1 MPLNA
6 VTVKIVLV
14 VKMVLASVAAK
25 SGRES
30 GFSQCA
36 MEYMSDKHMEYMSD
50 KHMEYMAPQRQITFE
65 MAPPAMRPSVSR
77 YRLPKLR
84 L

>member
-1 MPLNA
+1 MPLTA
-6 VTVKIVLV
+6 VTVNAYGGELV
-14 VKMVLASVAAK
+14 IKMVLASVAAK

-36 MEYMSDKHMEYMSD
+36 MEYM
-50 KHMEYMAPQRQITFE
+50 APQRQLTFE

-77 YRLPKLR
+77 YRLPKLSFDDD
-84 L
+84 